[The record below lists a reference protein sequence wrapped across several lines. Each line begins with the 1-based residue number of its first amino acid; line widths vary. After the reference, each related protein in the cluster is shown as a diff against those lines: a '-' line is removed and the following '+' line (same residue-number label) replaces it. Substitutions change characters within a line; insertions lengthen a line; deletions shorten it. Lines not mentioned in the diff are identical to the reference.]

1 MPRAA
6 HALAD
11 DETFGER
18 PMIMRA
24 MRADGEDLVTASHQQ
39 HLLVTDM
46 AQELAIDEI
55 LDCDTLREVR
65 PARCFSLF
73 RHSAASP
80 DLSEISPAAGLS
92 GQLQSSATV
101 RLNPR
106 ERRAGEQ
113 TKHRLFSPACGRG

>member
-24 MRADGEDLVTASHQQ
+24 MRADGEDLVAASHQQ

-46 AQELAIDEI
+46 AQELAVDKI
-55 LDCDTLREVR
+55 LDCDTLRQVR
-65 PARCFSLF
+65 PARCSLLF
-73 RHSAASP
+73 RHRAASP
-80 DLSEISPAAGLS
+80 DSSEISLAAGLS
-92 GQLQSSATV
+92 GQLQASAAVST
-101 RLNPR
+101 
-106 ERRAGEQ
+106 
-113 TKHRLFSPACGRG
+113 